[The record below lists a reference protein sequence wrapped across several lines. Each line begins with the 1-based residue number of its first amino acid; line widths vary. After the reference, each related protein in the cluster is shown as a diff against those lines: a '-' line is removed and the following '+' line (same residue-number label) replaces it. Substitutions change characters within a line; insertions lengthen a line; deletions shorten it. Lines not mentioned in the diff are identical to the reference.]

1 MGNDELIS
9 EKDDEQKKSNRKDSP
24 TCTQNPTRTKM
35 LGQGQGREG
44 TISLSVEEV
53 DEYVEENEEP
63 DQGCEASASKI
74 KVIETSFDTP
84 RKSSFRVKKGMRREV
99 SVHYSEVPTILDA
112 EKDTGDDDSQDFDEE
127 DKNDEN
133 AVLSEREFQK
143 LNFGLRSKLRRDSLD
158 KLHSKHEAA

>member
-1 MGNDELIS
+1 MG
-9 EKDDEQKKSNRKDSP
+9 KSNRKDSP
-24 TCTQNPTRTKM
+24 TYTQNPTRTKM

-63 DQGCEASASKI
+63 EQGCEASASKI

-99 SVHYSEVPTILDA
+99 SVHYSETPDIVGNEKEDTDVTETEDQNKIYENGELS
-112 EKDTGDDDSQDFDEE
+112 EKDFE
-127 DKNDEN
+127 
-133 AVLSEREFQK
+133 K
-143 LNFGLRSKLRRDSLD
+143 LNFG
-158 KLHSKHEAA
+158 